1 MASLACSFG
10 DTEAGGELVNGGGVG
25 MSDETLCA

>member
-10 DTEAGGELVNGGGVG
+10 DTGGELVNGGGVW